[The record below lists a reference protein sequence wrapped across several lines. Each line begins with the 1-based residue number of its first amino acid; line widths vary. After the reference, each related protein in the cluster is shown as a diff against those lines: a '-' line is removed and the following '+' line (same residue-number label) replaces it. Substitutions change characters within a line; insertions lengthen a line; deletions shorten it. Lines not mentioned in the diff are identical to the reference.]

1 MIKKW
6 LTYLTVSILSV
17 LFSYAA
23 CGYNLAKYCCS
34 ICEDEGI
41 EAIMDEP
48 CHKSDANTC
57 CINHHDEDADGL
69 HTNNCNNNYCQLIHL
84 KVDDSVFSSETKKLS
99 NTPVVYSILYANN
112 ALLVDSSVDLLSNAL
127 IPPDNPTY
135 KTGRA
140 VLNSNCILRI

>member
-6 LTYLTVSILSV
+6 LTYLTVATLSV

-34 ICEDEGI
+34 ICEAEGI
-41 EAIMDEP
+41 EALLDEP
-48 CHKSDANTC
+48 CHNLEKNTC
-57 CINHHDEDADGL
+57 CSNHHDEHNAGVN
-69 HTNNCNNNYCQLIHL
+69 TNNCTEKSCQLIHL
-84 KVDDSVFSSETKKLS
+84 KVDDSIFSSEAKKLS
-99 NTPVVYSILYANN
+99 LTPTVHSILYANN
-112 ALLVDSSVDLLSNAL
+112 VLPFFSAVNLVTKAL

>member
-34 ICEDEGI
+34 ICEEEGI
-41 EAIMDEP
+41 EAIIDEP
-48 CHKSDANTC
+48 CHKSEASTC
-57 CINHHDEDADGL
+57 CTSHHNEDADGL
-69 HTNNCNNNYCQLIHL
+69 HTTNCSDNSCQLIHL
-84 KVDDSVFSSETKKLS
+84 KVDDSVFFSATNKLS
-99 NTPVVYSILYANN
+99 TTQTVHSILFATNILPVFSTAN
-112 ALLVDSSVDLLSNAL
+112 LVSKAL
-127 IPPDNPTY
+127 IPPDNPTL